1 MASWRASK
9 RSAVFVLNGAA
20 PVEQGGELDVRDRS
34 DSRQPLVTV
43 PSGVNV
49 LIRVAGLQL

>member
-9 RSAVFVLNGAA
+9 LSAVFVLNGTA
-20 PVEQGGELDVRDRS
+20 PVEQGGELDVRDRANS
-34 DSRQPLVTV
+34 KQPLVTI

-49 LIRVAGLQL
+49 LIKVAGLQL

>member
-9 RSAVFVLNGAA
+9 RSAVFVWSGTA
-20 PVEQGGELDVRDRS
+20 PVEQGGELDVRDRA
-34 DSRQPLVTV
+34 DSKQPLLTV

-49 LIRVAGLQL
+49 LIKVAGLQL